1 MPTAR
6 FGRML
11 AALTLLLALLL
22 HARIVSAVLDSDLAA
37 ADPPAHFVTGV
48 MVYDYLQRALGAD
61 PVKFAES
68 YYAAYPKVAFGHW
81 PPTYYGLQA
90 LWYLAVPPA
99 PVSARILSGL
109 IAAGLALVLFYRL
122 WIRFGGTVAVA
133 ACAIFLSIPMIQS
146 ASWEVMSDL
155 LTGFFIFLALFA
167 FSNLL
172 QGEKPRSAALRF
184 TLWASLAILTKGSAW
199 ALGIFVFAAPL
210 LARRIEIFRN
220 RWYWISGAGM
230 VLFATPFYLVTKKL
244 GLGYPGRM
252 YDLGPNLS
260 EKLIA
265 FHMFMEAGTAV
276 VCIMALIGF
285 AVALRRRWLGQDQ
298 SAATSDALVAGAY
311 ILSQIVFL
319 TKFPLTLESRVMI
332 PLLAPAVLLASHS
345 SVALGRALANL
356 TRAAAAAPALLALV
370 CLVNSGAA
378 SIRTLHG
385 YGAAVEAIPYGT
397 EPSVILVGSGA
408 RGEGAMIAERLAR
421 DSSRASVMLRSS
433 RFLAQSRW
441 SGDGYRLL
449 FPDAGSAREHLLS
462 VPVQYIVVDETA
474 MEFPHVKLLADAV
487 RGDPET
493 FALIARRPVLEIRK
507 PAHALWS
514 DDDSQREHAGD
525 LLIYE
530 NRLTGHIRPSL
541 VEVQTGLDRGGRVF
555 RLKLR

>member
-22 HARIVSAVLDSDLAA
+22 HARIASAVLDSDLAA

-48 MVYDYLQRALGAD
+48 MVYDYLHRALGAD
-61 PVKFAES
+61 PVNFAES

-99 PVSARILSGL
+99 PASARILSGL

-133 ACAIFLSIPMIQS
+133 ACAIFLSIPMIQW

-199 ALGIFVFAAPL
+199 SLGVFVLVAPL
-210 LARRIEIFRN
+210 LSRRVGIFRS
-220 RWYWISGAGM
+220 RWYWASGAGV
-230 VLFATPFYLVTKKL
+230 VLLATPFYLVTKKL
-244 GLGYPGRM
+244 GLGYPGKM
-252 YDLGPNLS
+252 YHLGP
-260 EKLIA
+260 KLTERLFGVDI
-265 FHMFMEAGTAV
+265 FVEAGTAV
-276 VCIMALIGF
+276 VCILALTGF
-285 AVALRRRWLGQDQ
+285 AVALWRRWHGQDE
-298 SAATSDALVAGAY
+298 SAATTDALVAGGY
-311 ILSQIVFL
+311 IFSQIAFL
-319 TKFPLTLESRVMI
+319 TTFPLTMESRVMI

-356 TRAAAAAPALLALV
+356 TRAAAATPALLALV

-385 YGAAVEAIPYGT
+385 YGDAVAAIPYDA
-397 EPSVILVGSGA
+397 EASLILVGSGA
-408 RGEGAMIAERLAR
+408 SGEGAMIAERLTR

-433 RFLAQSRW
+433 RLLAQSRW
-441 SGDGYRLL
+441 SGNGYRLL
-449 FPDAGSAREHLLS
+449 FPDAESARDHLLKL
-462 VPVQYIVVDETA
+462 PVRYIVLDETA
-474 MEFPHVKLLADAV
+474 LQLPHVKLLADAIQS
-487 RGDPET
+487 DPES
-493 FALIARRPVLEIRK
+493 FALVARRPVMEIRK
-507 PAHALWS
+507 PAHALWG
-514 DDDSQREHAGD
+514 DDESQREHAGD